1 MLDCYLKG
9 MRLNKH
15 FKLKNV
21 EKLQKS
27 VENLSVMKEIEY
39 RTREGI
45 IDLC

>member
-1 MLDCYLKG
+1 MLHCYLKG

-21 EKLQKS
+21 EKLPKS
-27 VENLSVMKEIEY
+27 VENPSVMKEIEY
-39 RTREGI
+39 KTREGI